1 MPRSTESGIKKVSI
15 SPSSAKKCHRFNHT
29 DHSPNKCKFKEATC
43 HKCKGKGHIAP
54 ACRTKK
60 ALTVPLTEPPTTSG
74 DTHKTH
80 QMMSE
85 CPGVVESNSDDDE
98 YLLYNFVGGT
108 SKPLKV
114 LLTVNGKPLYM
125 ELDTGADLSII
136 SEATRKTLFPN
147 LRIHKSTV
155 TLKTYTGEPIR
166 LVGNLHV
173 RVKYKGQLSLL
184 SSLWKAIDQV
194 S

>member
-1 MPRSTESGIKKVSI
+1 MPQMQGQGTYRSSLSNEESLD
-15 SPSSAKKCHRFNHT
+15 SSF
-29 DHSPNKCKFKEATC
+29 D
-43 HKCKGKGHIAP
+43 
-54 ACRTKK
+54 RTSYY
-60 ALTVPLTEPPTTSG
+60 LWG
-74 DTHKTH
+74 YTH